1 MLGRNEPKQ
10 PDELICIISPNR
22 DALFGQNYTVWRLG
36 MVELTNIFTLKNI
49 IIYLLIINIIAF
61 LAMFIDKKKAEKDR
75 WRIKESTL
83 LTLALIGGSIG
94 AIAGMYTFHHK
105 TKKPRFFIGIPVIIV
120 LQTMLIIAIVIR

>member
-1 MLGRNEPKQ
+1 MKNNKLMFRPKKGVH
-10 PDELICIISPNR
+10 I
-22 DALFGQNYTVWRLG
+22 GQNYTVWRIR
-36 MVELTNIFTLKNI
+36 MVELNDIFTLKNI

-61 LAMFIDKKKAEKDR
+61 LAMFVDKKKAEKDR

-120 LQTMLIIAIVIR
+120 LQIMLIIAIVIK